1 MDVTFR
7 ISAGAKKYK
16 NIKNWSTSLLVFH
29 LLKTLPSKLEVIII
43 AFIKIGFYY
52 LWSMFFFS
60 HIYSGK
66 LENAYKAYF
75 PTKNIISRASQ
86 NGVCISAMIE
96 YDKMLISLKMF

>member
-1 MDVTFR
+1 
-7 ISAGAKKYK
+7 
-16 NIKNWSTSLLVFH
+16 
-29 LLKTLPSKLEVIII
+29 
-43 AFIKIGFYY
+43 
-52 LWSMFFFS
+52 MFFLS

-96 YDKMLISLKMF
+96 YDKMLTNIPQNVLKKILSLESIFTFS